1 MIGVLIGIPVF
12 VLLTAGVVIVV
23 LLRKPSRRYSGP
35 GSVSGVYDTWTT
47 DQKMKFY
54 WGNHLHAGFY
64 GQPPERKDFIRA
76 KLDMIDEMVRWGI
89 AQPDPRLIER
99 LENPVANASRI
110 KILDVGSG
118 MGGTALHLAQR
129 WPKSAHIT
137 GITISSAQTTHATRL
152 AHASG
157 LCNVTFVECDA
168 MDPAFAAQSFDI
180 IWTLESEVHMPD
192 KERFMREIVRVLKPG
207 GWLLMGTWNVRDTRS
222 VPLNTSEME
231 HVQYLLDEWCHT
243 KFDEIHESVQLLER
257 HGLQKVVSEDWTA
270 ATLPSWRD
278 AILVALRD
286 GRGLVWTA
294 DIWWRN
300 TRDAYTIL
308 RFDSAFRK
316 GLCQYGLFRGQKP

>member
-1 MIGVLIGIPVF
+1 MGASRYSISTGDISIYPKRQDIQSKLNEYPVSSFFQRLQHVLLSTIRKRETQMIGVLIGIPVF

-23 LLRKPSRRYSGP
+23 LLRKPSRHYSGP
-35 GSVSGVYDTWTT
+35 GSVSSVYDTWTA

-64 GQPPERKDFIRA
+64 GQPPEHKNFIRA

-99 LENPVANASRI
+99 LENPVANAPRI

-168 MDPAFAAQSFDI
+168 MDSASPLKVLTSSGRLNPKSICQTRNASCARSFGCSNP
-180 IWTLESEVHMPD
+180 T
-192 KERFMREIVRVLKPG
+192 
-207 GWLLMGTWNVRDTRS
+207 
-222 VPLNTSEME
+222 
-231 HVQYLLDEWCHT
+231 
-243 KFDEIHESVQLLER
+243 
-257 HGLQKVVSEDWTA
+257 
-270 ATLPSWRD
+270 
-278 AILVALRD
+278 D
-286 GRGLVWTA
+286 G
-294 DIWWRN
+294 
-300 TRDAYTIL
+300 
-308 RFDSAFRK
+308 
-316 GLCQYGLFRGQKP
+316 C